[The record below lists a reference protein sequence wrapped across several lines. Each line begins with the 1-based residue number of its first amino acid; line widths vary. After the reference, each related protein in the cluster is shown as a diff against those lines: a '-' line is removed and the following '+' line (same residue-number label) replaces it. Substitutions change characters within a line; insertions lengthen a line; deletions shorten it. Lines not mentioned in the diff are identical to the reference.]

1 MVDITLKLLGPIEAT
16 LNGQQITFPYEKLQV
31 LLAYLM
37 VESNRRHHRQH
48 LASLLWTDQDEA
60 DARSNLR
67 KALYLL
73 RRLLNS
79 SPSDAPLFFTTR
91 NTVQFNSGGN
101 RYTLDT
107 TVFTE
112 QIHCYHQ
119 YVLQPSML
127 YASYISNLEQ
137 AIALYRGPFLGQVR
151 LPDSKIL
158 KDWVMLHRQCFHQL
172 AVDACTKLISYY
184 ESRHQDKAQYYM
196 QRQHELERWNETTH
210 QYLTPT
216 QTSRKRHTLQQD
228 NHRKV
233 INRKPAAQ
241 AEKEEKDSTKT
252 QFAKKLVLLI

>member
-1 MVDITLKLLGPIEAT
+1 MIDITLNLLGPIEAT

-67 KALYLL
+67 KALYIL

-79 SPSDAPLFFTTR
+79 SPSDAPLFFATR
-91 NTVQFNSGGN
+91 NTVQFNFRGN
-101 RYTLDT
+101 CCRLDT
-107 TVFTE
+107 IIFTE
-112 QIHCYHQ
+112 QIHSYHQ
-119 YVLQPSML
+119 YVLQPSMF
-127 YASYISNLEQ
+127 YASHISNLEQ

-172 AVDACTKLISYY
+172 AMDACTKLIGYY
-184 ESRHQDKAQYYM
+184 ESRHQDKAQYYT
-196 QRQHELERWNETTH
+196 QRQHELEGWNETTH
-210 QYLTPT
+210 QHLT
-216 QTSRKRHTLQQD
+216 QTSISRKHHTLQQG
-228 NHRKV
+228 NHHEV
-233 INRKPAAQ
+233 GNHKPTTQ
-241 AEKEEKDSTKT
+241 AEKAEKDGDKT
-252 QFAKKLVLLI
+252 QSAKKLVLLI